1 MLVENLYENHSEELE
16 RFARSIARDEKEAE
30 DLVQDTFLKA
40 LTHLHTLS
48 SLSDPQQRA
57 WLFKVLR
64 NLRYDRYRKQRF
76 ERPMQDEDEP
86 GINLDEFSEVEMK
99 ELLQTLPADLRDTV
113 YKRYWLGLNSRQIAE
128 PLGLSDATIRC
139 RLSTAI
145 HMLRNQINE

>member
-1 MLVENLYENHSEELE
+1 MLVENLYEKHSEELE

-40 LTHLHTLS
+40 LTHLHTLNS
-48 SLSDPQQRA
+48 ISNPQQRA

-64 NLRYDRYRKQRF
+64 NLRYDHYRKQRF

-113 YKRYWLGLNSRQIAE
+113 YKRYWLGLTSRQIAE
-128 PLGLSDATIRC
+128 PLGLSDATIRY
-139 RLSTAI
+139 RLRTAI
-145 HMLRNQINE
+145 SLLRSKINE